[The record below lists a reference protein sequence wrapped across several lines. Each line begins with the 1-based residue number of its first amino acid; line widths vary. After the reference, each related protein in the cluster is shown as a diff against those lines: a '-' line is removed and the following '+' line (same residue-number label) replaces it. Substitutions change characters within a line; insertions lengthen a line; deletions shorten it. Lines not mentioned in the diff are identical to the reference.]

1 MKRTL
6 LWKRARRGSQFI
18 VLHGTYELSDKV
30 AIDYTTRHHVTRS
43 IHININYILD

>member
-6 LWKRARRGSQFI
+6 LWKRARWGSQFI

-30 AIDYTTRHHVTRS
+30 AIDYVARHHVTRS
-43 IHININYILD
+43 IRININDILD